1 MQTQQ
6 AFEAGMHVRYGGN
19 GICLI
24 ERVGE
29 VPFPGDRPTRL
40 CYVLKPLRNVSME
53 ISVPLDNE
61 ALCAKMLPVR
71 TKEEIAEMLS
81 EAVRRDAMPWID
93 DRKLRNAEFRKILAG
108 GDAESLLDMIRCI
121 LKQGALLK
129 QNGKHLSTAD
139 DNARKD
145 AARMLDEE
153 FGFSLGLSAREA
165 GQYICDSL
173 KVEKEL

>member
-1 MQTQQ
+1 MQSEQR
-6 AFEAGMHVRYGGN
+6 FEAGMHVRYGGN

-29 VPFPGDRPTRL
+29 VPFPGEKPTRL

-53 ISVPLDNE
+53 ISVPLDNA
-61 ALCAKMLPVR
+61 ALCAKMLPIR
-71 TKEEIAEMLS
+71 AKEEIAEMLA

-93 DRKLRNAEFRKILAG
+93 DRKQRNAEFRKILAG
-108 GDAESLLDMIRCI
+108 GDAESLLGMIRCI
-121 LKQGALLK
+121 QRQSALLR
-129 QNGKHLSTAD
+129 QNGKRLTAAD

-153 FGFSLGLSAREA
+153 FGFSLGMSPHEA

-173 KVEKEL
+173 NAEKTL